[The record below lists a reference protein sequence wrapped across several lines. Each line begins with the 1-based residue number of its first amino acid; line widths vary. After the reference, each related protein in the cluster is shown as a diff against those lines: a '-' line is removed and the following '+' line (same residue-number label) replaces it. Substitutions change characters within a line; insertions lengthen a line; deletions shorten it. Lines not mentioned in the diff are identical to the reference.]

1 MGQNRRYDL
10 VGRDIEGADRLRE
23 RTGSPIGL
31 SIDEVRATGQRRD
44 AREPIPVTA
53 RLQFQVAL
61 VEPREV
67 DAVVIAWTDTAVLVR
82 WCTPNGHEHHAWI
95 YAGAVRRR

>member
-1 MGQNRRYDL
+1 M
-10 VGRDIEGADRLRE
+10 
-23 RTGSPIGL
+23 
-31 SIDEVRATGQRRD
+31 
-44 AREPIPVTA
+44 TA
-53 RLQFQVAL
+53 RLQLQVAL

-82 WCTPNGHEHHAWI
+82 WRTPNGHEQHAWI